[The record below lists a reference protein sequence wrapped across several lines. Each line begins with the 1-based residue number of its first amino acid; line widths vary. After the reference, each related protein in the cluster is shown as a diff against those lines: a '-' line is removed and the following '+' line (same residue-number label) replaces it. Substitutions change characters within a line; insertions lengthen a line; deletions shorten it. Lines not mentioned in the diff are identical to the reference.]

1 MEKMKKIETK
11 NDFKETKIGLIPED
25 WEVVDSKNILFFQEG
40 PGIRSF
46 EYSSKG
52 CHIINVR
59 CVRRNYIDL
68 NNAKFVSWNLV
79 QKKWNHFLVKEGDIL
94 VTTSGTIGRVTRVKK
109 ENLPLLMN
117 TSVVRFR
124 SLDKE
129 KLDNNYLQYYL
140 QSSFFFTQ
148 LYNQHTGAV
157 IKNVGPSHIKRTKV
171 ILPSFSEQRKIARVL
186 SKIQQA
192 IEQQDKIIEATKN
205 LKKSLMQKIFTEG
218 VINGFMFD
226 TMIFNK
232 ILDAEISL
240 DSLPKNFKYV
250 VTHIQC
256 GELKKTP
263 NKDRRKKLLDIFFK
277 IDSEEIFTESTLLG
291 TSILG
296 KSKLSNN
303 LLCEEIKLMLDKKQN
318 KESNKNDAL
327 IAETTI
333 KNGLILVTDDSD
345 LLEVTQRYNGEVI
358 TLEDFLSGNYRK
370 FKQTKVGQIPQI
382 WKVVKIE
389 NVINEIT
396 SGDWGIDEKENKDG
410 FLKCQ
415 VIRGTDFLNLEKR
428 IFSGIPRRLI
438 KESSFK
444 KRELKSGDLLIEIS
458 GGSKKQPTGRVFH
471 INNYLLEKSSLPLLF
486 TNFVKLIRVKEE
498 TLLSEYLWHYWQY
511 LYDKGI
517 TRIYEKRTTGIR
529 NFKYKDFL
537 SNEIIS
543 VPSFYE
549 QQQIVNIMNT
559 VDKKIELEESMKSIL
574 KELFKTMLHKLM
586 TGEIRLKDIN
596 I

>member
-1 MEKMKKIETK
+1 MNYKKMLFEMIPSDWDIVELGRNLELIRNGTTKKQNKKDQGLPVTRIETISDGKIDSVKVGYVDNLSDNEIRKYQMKKRDILFSHINSEPQLGKSAIYNNYPQILIHGMNLLLMRTKKEFLNPCFLNYLFNFYRSKGIFITMASRAVNQSSINQGKMKILKIP
-11 NDFKETKIGLIPED
+11 LPPLPE
-25 WEVVDSKNILFFQEG
+25 
-40 PGIRSF
+40 
-46 EYSSKG
+46 
-52 CHIINVR
+52 
-59 CVRRNYIDL
+59 
-68 NNAKFVSWNLV
+68 
-79 QKKWNHFLVKEGDIL
+79 QKKI
-94 VTTSGTIGRVTRVKK
+94 S
-109 ENLPLLMN
+109 
-117 TSVVRFR
+117 
-124 SLDKE
+124 
-129 KLDNNYLQYYL
+129 
-140 QSSFFFTQ
+140 
-148 LYNQHTGAV
+148 
-157 IKNVGPSHIKRTKV
+157 
-171 ILPSFSEQRKIARVL
+171 RVL

-205 LKKSLMQKIFTEG
+205 LKKSLIQKLFTEG

-226 TMIFNK
+226 TNIFNHILDNK
-232 ILDAEISL
+232 ILIE
-240 DSLPKNFKYV
+240 NFPENLNLFI
-250 VTHIQC
+250 THIQLD
-256 GELKKTP
+256 ELEKTRDQ
-263 NKDRRKKLLDIFFK
+263 NRRKMLLTIFKK
-277 IDSEEIFTESTLLG
+277 IDQENIPTESLVL
-291 TSILG
+291 SVSKLG
-296 KSKLSNN
+296 KAKLGDENG
-303 LLCEEIKLMLDKKQN
+303 LYKKIKLDLDEKEIKQNNKQ
-318 KESNKNDAL
+318 DAL
-327 IAETTI
+327 IAKTTI

-345 LLEVTQRYNGEVI
+345 LLEVTQKYNGEVI
-358 TLEDFLSGNYRK
+358 NLEDFLSGNYRK
-370 FKQTKVGQIPQI
+370 VKETEIEQIPQI

-389 NVINEIT
+389 NVIDEII

-428 IFSGIPRRLI
+428 SFSGIPRRLI

-471 INNYLLEKSSLPLLF
+471 INNYLLEKSNVPLLF

-498 TLLSEYLWHYWQY
+498 TILSEYLWHYWQY

-543 VPSFYE
+543 IPPFYE
-549 QQQIVNIMNT
+549 QQQIVNIINT
-559 VDKKIELEESMKSIL
+559 VDKKIELEESRKSIL
-574 KELFKTMLHKLM
+574 KELFKTMLHKLI